1 LNVNGVI
8 NINKE
13 TGYTSQDAVSVVR
26 RILGGV
32 KAGHTGTL
40 DPMATGVLPV
50 CVGKATKIADFIQAG
65 DKEYAAVMRL
75 GIITD
80 TEDTT
85 GVIVSQAEPV
95 ADHARIHA
103 AAQSFANGYLQTPP
117 MYSAVKVD
125 GRRLYKLARGGATV
139 DRPARFAAVYGI
151 DIVSVTPPD
160 VSMTVRCGKGV
171 YIRTLIADIGAVL
184 GCGACM
190 ADLVRTRT
198 GGFDLKD
205 AHTLSFIETMA
216 RGGDIKFIRPVD
228 DVLDYQKIQIN
239 PCVAHLLYNGNK
251 LPLDAA
257 DPAPAGDGNV
267 FVYDG
272 GRLCGIYKPEGEF
285 LRPVTMLIDT
295 RG

>member
-1 LNVNGVI
+1 MNVNGVI

-13 TGYTSQDAVSVVR
+13 AGYTSQDVVSVVR

-50 CVGKATKIADFIQAG
+50 CVGRATKIADYIQAG

-75 GIITD
+75 GVVTD

-85 GVIVSQAEPV
+85 GAIISRTAPV
-95 ADHARIHA
+95 ADHTRIQA
-103 AAQSFANGYLQTPP
+103 AVQSFANGYMQTPP
-117 MYSAVKVD
+117 MYSAVKID
-125 GRRLYKLARGGATV
+125 GRRLYKLARGGATI

-151 DIVSVTPPD
+151 DVVSVAPPD
-160 VSMTVRCGKGV
+160 VSLVVRCGKGV
-171 YIRTLIADIGAVL
+171 YIRTLIADIGAAL

-198 GGFDLKD
+198 GKFHIGD
-205 AHTLSFIETMA
+205 AFTLSAVETMT
-216 RGGDIKFIRPVD
+216 RNVDMGFIRPVD
-228 DVLDYQKIQIN
+228 DVLDYQKIHIMPDITQ
-239 PCVAHLLYNGNK
+239 LLYNGNK
-251 LPLDAA
+251 LPLGAVN
-257 DPAPAGDGNV
+257 PAPAGDVNV
-267 FVYDG
+267 FVYDNDK
-272 GRLCGIYKPEGEF
+272 LCGIYKPDGDF
-285 LRPVTMLIDT
+285 LRPVTMLTDT